1 MNNLV
6 IRNISV
12 DSRQAQPG
20 DLFIALKGSNVDGR
34 HYIEKAA
41 EKGVAAILIEA
52 DDKLFSS
59 GWLNNSLGQKI
70 PLIPYSHLKALSGI
84 IAARFFNE
92 PSKELAVI
100 GITGTNGK
108 TSTSH
113 YIAALLES
121 VGETCGIIGTLG
133 AGFLPGLEET
143 GFTTPDAVQNQR
155 LLSEF
160 YHKKASVVAMEVSSH
175 ALDQERLAGI
185 QFQTAILTNLTR
197 DHLDYHPDID
207 AYWAAKQK
215 LFLAYKPQNSII
227 NLDDEYGRGLYQDL
241 IAKKTTENIIGFTLQ
256 DYPNFSNTVSA
267 KKIKYHSAGMEAF
280 IETPWGA
287 GELKTTLIG
296 QFNLSNL
303 LAAIAAVCLQ
313 GISFEK
319 VLASVPLIKAV
330 SGRMMRLGGEHLL
343 PLVLVDYAHTPDALI
358 KVLEA
363 VRVHCRGKVWC
374 VFGCG
379 GDRDRGKR
387 PLMAAAVEQFSD
399 YIYVTQDNSRTENPK
414 QIIEDILKGFK
425 ETTAVVVEFDRSQ
438 AIQAAVALAAPE
450 DCVVVAGKGHEPYQ
464 IIGTEKKPFLDQA
477 EVERALER
485 RA

>member
-1 MNNLV
+1 
-6 IRNISV
+6 
-12 DSRQAQPG
+12 
-20 DLFIALKGSNVDGR
+20 
-34 HYIEKAA
+34 
-41 EKGVAAILIEA
+41 
-52 DDKLFSS
+52 
-59 GWLNNSLGQKI
+59 
-70 PLIPYSHLKALSGI
+70 
-84 IAARFFNE
+84 
-92 PSKELAVI
+92 
-100 GITGTNGK
+100 
-108 TSTSH
+108 
-113 YIAALLES
+113 
-121 VGETCGIIGTLG
+121 
-133 AGFLPGLEET
+133 
-143 GFTTPDAVQNQR
+143 
-155 LLSEF
+155 
-160 YHKKASVVAMEVSSH
+160 
-175 ALDQERLAGI
+175 
-185 QFQTAILTNLTR
+185 
-197 DHLDYHPDID
+197 
-207 AYWAAKQK
+207 
-215 LFLAYKPQNSII
+215 
-227 NLDDEYGRGLYQDL
+227 
-241 IAKKTTENIIGFTLQ
+241 
-256 DYPNFSNTVSA
+256 
-267 KKIKYHSAGMEAF
+267 MEAF

-399 YIYVTQDNSRTENPK
+399 HIYVTQDNSRTENPK